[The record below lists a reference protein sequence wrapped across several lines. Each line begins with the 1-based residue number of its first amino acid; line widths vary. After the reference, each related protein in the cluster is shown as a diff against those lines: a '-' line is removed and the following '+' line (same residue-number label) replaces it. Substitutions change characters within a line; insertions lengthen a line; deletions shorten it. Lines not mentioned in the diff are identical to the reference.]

1 MKNKQEARN
10 PEMHQ
15 MKSKMERRHDM
26 QKSAAS
32 GFFRALLILAL
43 VLIGLSEARA
53 QQPTDQPLPPATL
66 LPDIEV
72 LATPYVWFPWIS
84 AGIRPADTRL
94 PSPSNT
100 IDPGSLY
107 SHLTWVPFMSQAE
120 FRNGSY
126 GVITDFIHAPLKSG
140 ISTRDILFGGGTG
153 NFTMNTG
160 SAVVLYRALTLPN
173 QNADLG
179 LGFRA
184 WGLDGTIALNPR
196 RERVPPVTVANGLAW
211 ADPLIAARYHYDFG
225 NGFAATA
232 YGDLGGFGVGAHF
245 DWQLLGTID
254 YAMRP
259 GLDLHVGFRSLNFS
273 YGAPRANIS
282 MNMNGPIISATFRF

>member
-1 MKNKQEARN
+1 M
-10 PEMHQ
+10 
-15 MKSKMERRHDM
+15 
-26 QKSAAS
+26 
-32 GFFRALLILAL
+32 G
-43 VLIGLSEARA
+43 
-53 QQPTDQPLPPATL
+53 
-66 LPDIEV
+66 
-72 LATPYVWFPWIS
+72 
-84 AGIRPADTRL
+84 
-94 PSPSNT
+94 
-100 IDPGSLY
+100 
-107 SHLTWVPFMSQAE
+107 QAE
-120 FRNGSY
+120 FRSGPF
-126 GVITDFIHAPLKSG
+126 GVVTDFIHAPLKSG
-140 ISTRDILFGGGTG
+140 ISTRDILYGGGTG
-153 NFTMNTG
+153 DFTINTG
-160 SAVVLYRALTLPN
+160 SAVFLYRTLALPN
-173 QNADLG
+173 QNADIG

-184 WGLDGTIALNPR
+184 WGLDGQIALDPLR
-196 RERVPPVTVANGLAW
+196 QRVPSVTIANGLSW

>member
-1 MKNKQEARN
+1 MREITGGMN
-10 PEMHQ
+10 
-15 MKSKMERRHDM
+15 SKWKDLVTYGSALRQDSPGRCWFSSWFWSVWPRRALSSRPISRRRHRRP
-26 QKSAAS
+26 QPCCRASRFCRPRIS
-32 GFFRALLILAL
+32 GFP
-43 VLIGLSEARA
+43 G
-53 QQPTDQPLPPATL
+53 
-66 LPDIEV
+66 
-72 LATPYVWFPWIS
+72 S
-84 AGIRPADTRL
+84 AVIRPADTRL

-100 IDPGSLY
+100 IGPGDLY
-107 SHLTWVPFMSQAE
+107 GHLTWVPFMGQAE
-120 FRNGSY
+120 FRSGSF

-153 NFTMNTG
+153 NFTINTG
-160 SAVVLYRALTLPN
+160 SAVFLYRALALPE
-173 QNADLG
+173 QNADIG

-184 WGLDGTIALNPR
+184 WGLDGQIALNPR
-196 RERVPPVTVANGLAW
+196 RQRVSPVTVANGLSW

-254 YAMRP
+254 YALRP
-259 GLDLHVGFRSLNFS
+259 GLDLHAGFRSLNFS

>member
-1 MKNKQEARN
+1 MN
-10 PEMHQ
+10 
-15 MKSKMERRHDM
+15 SKLDGSRTVWNSTKIRV
-26 QKSAAS
+26 
-32 GFFRALLILAL
+32 FRALSVLA
-43 VLIGLSEARA
+43 VALIGLTDARA
-53 QQPTDQPLPPATL
+53 QQPADLPSPPPPATL
-66 LPDIEV
+66 LSGIEV
-72 LATPYVWFPWIS
+72 LPTTYVWFPWT
-84 AGIRPADTRL
+84 GVDVRPANTRF
-94 PSPSNT
+94 PSASTT
-100 IDPGSLY
+100 IDPGNLY
-107 SHLTWVPFMSQAE
+107 GHLTWVPFMGQAE
-120 FRNGSY
+120 FRSGPF
-126 GVITDFIHAPLKSG
+126 GVVVDYIHAPLKSG
-140 ISTRDILFGGGTG
+140 ISTRNILFGGGTG
-153 NFTMNTG
+153 DFTINTG
-160 SAVVLYRALTLPN
+160 SAVFLYRALALPE
-173 QNADLG
+173 QNADIG

-184 WGLDGTIALNPR
+184 WGLDGAIALNPLR
-196 RERVPPVTVANGLAW
+196 QRVSPITVANGISW

>member
-1 MKNKQEARN
+1 M
-10 PEMHQ
+10 
-15 MKSKMERRHDM
+15 
-26 QKSAAS
+26 
-32 GFFRALLILAL
+32 G
-43 VLIGLSEARA
+43 
-53 QQPTDQPLPPATL
+53 
-66 LPDIEV
+66 
-72 LATPYVWFPWIS
+72 
-84 AGIRPADTRL
+84 
-94 PSPSNT
+94 
-100 IDPGSLY
+100 
-107 SHLTWVPFMSQAE
+107 QAE
-120 FRNGSY
+120 FRNGQF
-126 GVITDFIHAPLKSG
+126 GVVTDFIHAPLKSG

-153 NFTMNTG
+153 NFTINTG
-160 SAVVLYRALTLPN
+160 SAVFLYRALALPN
-173 QNADLG
+173 QNADIG

-184 WGLDGTIALNPR
+184 WGLDGAIALNPLR
-196 RERVPPVTVANGLAW
+196 QRVPPVTVANGLSW

-259 GLDLHVGFRSLNFS
+259 GLDLHFGFRSLNFS

>member
-1 MKNKQEARN
+1 MNSSLDSSHAVRN
-10 PEMHQ
+10 ATTT
-15 MKSKMERRHDM
+15 RI
-26 QKSAAS
+26 
-32 GFFRALLILAL
+32 FRALLVLAVAL
-43 VLIGLSEARA
+43 MGLAEARA
-53 QQPTDQPLPPATL
+53 QQPVDQPPPAPPPATL
-66 LPDIEV
+66 LPGIEV
-72 LATPYVWFPWIS
+72 LANPYLWFPWTS
-84 AGIRPADTRL
+84 VGIRPSDTRL
-94 PSPSNT
+94 PSASDT
-100 IDPGSLY
+100 IGAGKLI
-107 SHLTWVPFMSQAE
+107 SHLTWVPFMGQAE
-120 FRNGSY
+120 FHNDQF
-126 GVITDFIHAPLKSG
+126 GVVTDFIHAPVKSG

-153 NFTMNTG
+153 NFTLNTG
-160 SAVVLYRALTLPN
+160 SAVFLYRALALPN
-173 QNADLG
+173 QNADIG

-184 WGLDGTIALNPR
+184 WGLDGQIALDPLR
-196 RERVPPVTVANGLAW
+196 QRVPSVTVANGLSW

-273 YGAPRANIS
+273 YGAQRANIS

>member
-1 MKNKQEARN
+1 MN
-10 PEMHQ
+10 
-15 MKSKMERRHDM
+15 SKLDGSHAVRYSTIIRF
-26 QKSAAS
+26 S
-32 GFFRALLILAL
+32 GALLVLA
-43 VLIGLSEARA
+43 VALIGLAEARA
-53 QQPTDQPLPPATL
+53 QEPTDQPPPPATL
-66 LPDIEV
+66 LPGIEV
-72 LATPYVWFPWIS
+72 LATTYLWFPWS
-84 AGIRPADTRL
+84 AVNVRPA
-94 PSPSNT
+94 NT
-100 IDPGSLY
+100 ALSSASSTIGPGDLY
-107 SHLTWVPFMSQAE
+107 GHLTWVPFMGQAE
-120 FRNGSY
+120 FRNDLF
-126 GVITDFIHAPLKSG
+126 GVVTDFIHAPLKSG
-140 ISTRDILFGGGTG
+140 VTTGEVLFGGGTG
-153 NFTMNTG
+153 NFTINTG
-160 SAVVLYRALTLPN
+160 SAVFLYRALALPN
-173 QNADLG
+173 QNADVG

-184 WGLDGTIALNPR
+184 WGLDGAIALDPLR
-196 RERVPPVTVANGLAW
+196 QRVSPITVSNGLSW